1 MKKVTKAIKLVSGL
15 TDEEKEEFAEFF
27 KQEVEDEEEVKEEV
41 KKEEPEKPKQKVE
54 PMKEEPKKE
63 EFDFNGFLKQYQE
76 DMKVLVEEVKT
87 LKTQNVEKIGI
98 KAKPKESK
106 GENSFEDIFAKL
118 TK

>member
-27 KQEVEDEEEVKEEV
+27 KQEEEVKEEV

-54 PMKEEPKKE
+54 PTKEEPKKE